1 MMIVSSLFA
10 QSIKIDLIPDSPVAG
25 ENFNVIFQIN
35 SKEGD
40 DPIINFDPRNVE
52 VLTREQTGTST
63 KTTYINGNL
72 TVERTITVSYEMIA
86 PKARTVRLSNINVE
100 IAGNVIKHPD
110 FRFKVLR
117 EQKKERDIFV
127 RAEVDKSEVFVGESI
142 VVRYYLYNRVR
153 VLSMD
158 IKKFPNL
165 DKFLKR
171 FHQETTSSERVQ
183 LNNGL
188 YERRIIYSAQLYS
201 NKIGKSRV
209 DPITISVTY
218 PYGRGANNP
227 FSSFGFRSTRTRKLT
242 LISKSVDINVK
253 ALPNDPPSG
262 FSGLVGDH
270 EVGFTINKNKFL
282 VNEPI
287 EMNLSVEG
295 PGALE
300 LYEEPKLFSSSKVEN
315 FDSTSDFVV
324 NKNFTSTKSFKIT
337 YLAREPGIIPKRS
350 FPLVFFDP
358 DSLRFITKTILIPQ
372 IKIAGTSISEVKN
385 NESNKDSKPSIQKPL
400 PIESLELDLSPA
412 YKIKNTLVYNKITL
426 LVLALSLLTLY
437 IGFKVF
443 RSISFKL
450 RDVSLSIYQ
459 QVEKGGADYLQFY
472 ELVQEVGKGNS
483 LGSIIS
489 KSTLQSSVKDDLTSA
504 LNKLDDAYKNG
515 KKIKVSLK
523 KKTLNSIKEYAK

>member
-10 QSIKIDLIPDSPVAG
+10 QSIKIDLIPDNPVAG

-35 SKEGD
+35 SKDGD

-100 IAGNVIKHPD
+100 IAGKVIKHPD

-158 IKKFPNL
+158 IKRFPNL

-171 FHQETTSSERVQ
+171 FHQETTASERVQ

-227 FSSFGFRSTRTRKLT
+227 FSNFGFRSTRTRKLT

-270 EVGFTINKNKFL
+270 KVGFTINKNKFL

-324 NKNFTSTKSFKIT
+324 NKDFTSTKSFKIT

-358 DSLRFITKTILIPQ
+358 DSLKFITKTILIPQ

-385 NESNKDSKPSIQKPL
+385 DESKKDSKPSIQKPL
-400 PIESLELDLSPA
+400 PMESLELDLSPA
-412 YKIKNTLVYNKITL
+412 YKVKNTLIYNKFTL

-459 QVEKGGADYLQFY
+459 KIEKSGADYSQFY
-472 ELVQEVGKGNS
+472 ELVQEIGKGNS

-489 KSTLQSSVKDDLTSA
+489 KSTLQSSSKDDLTNA

-515 KKIKVSLK
+515 KKIKVNLK
-523 KKTLNSIKEYAK
+523 KKTLNNIKEYAK

>member
-1 MMIVSSLFA
+1 MMVVSSVFA
-10 QSIKIDLIPDSPVAG
+10 QSIKIDLIPENPVAG
-25 ENFNVIFQIN
+25 ENFNVIFQVN

-100 IAGNVIKHPD
+100 IAGKIIKHPD

-171 FHQETTSSERVQ
+171 FHQETTASERVQ

-201 NKIGKSRV
+201 NKIGKSKI

-218 PYGRGANNP
+218 PYGRGSNNP

-242 LISKSVDINVK
+242 LMSKSVDINVK
-253 ALPNDPPSG
+253 ALPNDPPAG

-270 EVGFTINKNKFL
+270 KVDFTINKSKFL

-287 EMNLSVEG
+287 EMNLSIEG

-300 LYEEPKLFSSSKVEN
+300 LYEEPKLFNNTKVEN

-324 NKNFTSTKSFKIT
+324 NKDFTSTKSFKIT
-337 YLAREPGIIPKRS
+337 YLAREAGTIPEKS

-358 DSLRFITKTILIPQ
+358 DALKFITKIISIPE
-372 IKIAGTSISEVKN
+372 IKIAGTSISEVR
-385 NESNKDSKPSIQKPL
+385 NKEAKDNSTPDTKKTLPSPKV
-400 PIESLELDLSPA
+400 ELDLSPA
-412 YKIKNTLVYNKITL
+412 YKIKNTLVYNKFTL
-426 LVLALSLLTLY
+426 LVLALSVLTLY

-443 RSISFKL
+443 KSISF
-450 RDVSLSIYQ
+450 RVRNVSLSIYQ
-459 QVEKGGADYLQFY
+459 QIEKNGADYSQFY
-472 ELVQEVGKGNS
+472 ELVQKIGKGNS

-489 KSTLQSSVKDDLTSA
+489 KSSLQKSTKEDLVMA
-504 LNKLDDAYKNG
+504 LNKLDEAYRNG
-515 KKIKVSLK
+515 KKIKVSIK
-523 KKTLNSIKEYAK
+523 KKTLNNIKEYAK